1 MSITSYIQK
10 EQLIKKLEGDLV
22 ALKEIPEIQKDL
34 EFKEKLE
41 ALMKDYGVSQAF
53 VLKVVAPEAYSEE
66 SKPKKARKPRK
77 LKVFTNPHT
86 GEVIETR
93 GGNHRVIK
101 TWKKE
106 FGSEEVESWVTEPEK
121 EALNQ
126 ETPKVTEQPKKE
138 APKVEEQPK
147 QEAKKEEE
155 KTEKEKS
162 IAVKVNTPAQK
173 KASTKQNKP
182 SGKREL
188 PAGMK
193 PMPKG
198 HKPKFQFTPKA
209 KH

>member
-22 ALKEIPEIQKDL
+22 ALKEKPEIQKDL

-53 VLKVVAPEAYSEE
+53 VLKVVTPEAYSEE
-66 SKPKKARKPRK
+66 NKPKKARKPRK

-101 TWKKE
+101 AWKKE

-121 EALNQ
+121 EASSQ
-126 ETPKVTEQPKKE
+126 E
-138 APKVEEQPK
+138 ASKVEEQPK

-155 KTEKEKS
+155 KPEKEKPV
-162 IAVKVNTPAQK
+162 AVKVDPPAQK

-182 SGKREL
+182 SAKRDL